1 MFRVRW
7 KKSALND
14 MASRWIAGD
23 STLRQAITHA
33 VHKID
38 QLLASDPASQGESRP
53 DGRRILFEARVG
65 VLFRIR
71 QGDNVVQIL
80 QFWCY

>member
-7 KKSALND
+7 KKSALD
-14 MASRWIAGD
+14 EMATHWTASD
-23 STLRQAITHA
+23 STHRQAITKEVHA
-33 VHKID
+33 ID
-38 QLLASDPASQGESRP
+38 GRLQLDPNGQGESRP
-53 DGRRILFEARVG
+53 NGRRILFEPPVG

-71 QGDNVVQIL
+71 PDLNVVQVL